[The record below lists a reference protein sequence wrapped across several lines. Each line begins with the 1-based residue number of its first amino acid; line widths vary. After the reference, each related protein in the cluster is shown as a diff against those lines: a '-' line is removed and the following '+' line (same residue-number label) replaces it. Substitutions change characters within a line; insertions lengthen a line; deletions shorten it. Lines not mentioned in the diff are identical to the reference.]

1 MNNQKACMMP
11 INTPVNKSINKSLN
25 LLRFAISSISI
36 AGVSTVWAASEFGLD
51 VGLGAERHS
60 NAALVSSNEKADTA
74 RLADLNLTWRDSDS
88 ALKADVGYGV
98 QRRDFID
105 NVQTDQTSVDG
116 RAALKWD
123 VAPKVF
129 DVIVQH
135 QISQTLGDQR
145 LADTTNNR
153 ERRSVL
159 TGGVD
164 GYLHLSTVD
173 AIVIS
178 PRYTDVKFNHS
189 TQSNSQRA
197 GTDIDWQHQI
207 SAVSSLGVSTNY
219 TQAKF
224 DDSSQDYNSSSVE
237 LNFATALARLSYSV
251 AGGYNWIKR
260 DNFADANGYTAKLVG
275 AYKGE
280 GFEMGGSLVRELT
293 DTSIGLS
300 QQSFSIANFTA
311 NDSNFNQP
319 DIVTR
324 TQADLYARWDLSQST
339 HFNAGIGA
347 TTDDYRVTL
356 RDQDQYSAQV
366 GVAHELSSRWSVD
379 LSDRY
384 QQTKFLDDPTNLE
397 YKEMILT
404 AGARCQ
410 LNPKLSLRF
419 ELSRLDRKANVSTA
433 EYTDKV
439 GLVSVNYRLF

>member
-1 MNNQKACMMP
+1 MNKQTTCTTPMKLLCM
-11 INTPVNKSINKSLN
+11 
-25 LLRFAISSISI
+25 AISSVSI
-36 AGVSTVWAASEFGLD
+36 TGTNAVWAASEFGLD
-51 VGLGAERHS
+51 LGLGAERHS

-74 RLADLNLTWRDSDS
+74 RLADLNLTWRNSDS

-105 NVQTDQTSVDG
+105 NVQTDQTSIDG

-164 GYLHLSTVD
+164 GYLHLSSVD
-173 AIVIS
+173 AIVVS
-178 PRYTDVKFNHS
+178 PRYTDVKFNRN

-207 SAVSSLGVSTNY
+207 NAVSSLGVSTNY

-224 DDSSQDYNSSSVE
+224 DDSVQDYNSSSVE
-237 LNFATALARLSYSV
+237 LNFATTLSRLSYSV

-280 GFEMGGSLVRELT
+280 GLEVGGSLVRELT

-300 QQSFSIANFTA
+300 QQSYSIANFTA
-311 NDSNFNQP
+311 NDTNFDQP

-324 TQADLYARWDLSQST
+324 TQADLYVRWDLTQST
-339 HFNAGIGA
+339 RLNAGIGA
-347 TTDDYRVTL
+347 TTDNYRITL
-356 RDQDQYSAQV
+356 RDQDQYSAHV
-366 GVAHELSSRWSVD
+366 GIAHDLSSRWSVD

-384 QQTKFLDDPTNLE
+384 QNTKFLDDPANLE
-397 YKEMILT
+397 YKEMVVT

-410 LNPKLSLRF
+410 LNPKLSFRF
-419 ELSRLDRKANVSTA
+419 EISHLHRQANISTA

>member
-25 LLRFAISSISI
+25 LLRLAISSISI
-36 AGVSTVWAASEFGLD
+36 AGVSTVWAASDFGLD
-51 VGLGAERHS
+51 LGLGAERHS
-60 NAALVSSNEKADTA
+60 NAALVSTNEKADTA
-74 RLADLNLTWRDSDS
+74 RFAELNLTWRDSDS

-98 QRRDFID
+98 RRRDFVD
-105 NVQTDQTSVDG
+105 DVQDDQTAVDG

-123 VAPKVF
+123 VVPKAF
-129 DVIVQH
+129 DVILQH

-145 LADTTNNR
+145 LADTTNNS

-178 PRYTDVKFNHS
+178 PRYTDVKFSQS
-189 TQSNSQRA
+189 TQSNSQRT
-197 GTDIDWQHQI
+197 GSDIDWQHQI
-207 SAVSSLGVSTNY
+207 SAVSGFGVSTNY

-224 DDSSQDYNSSSVE
+224 EDSLQDYNSSSVN

-260 DNFADANGYTAKLVG
+260 DHFEDVSGYTAKLVG
-275 AYKGE
+275 AYRGDNL
-280 GFEMGGSLVRELT
+280 EMGGSLVRELT

-300 QQSFSIANFTA
+300 QQSFSTANFTA

-319 DIVTR
+319 DILTR
-324 TQADLYARWDLSQST
+324 TQADLFARWNWTQST
-339 HFNAGIGA
+339 QLNASIGA
-347 TTDDYRVTL
+347 TTDRYRATL
-356 RDQDQYSAQV
+356 LDQDQYSARV
-366 GVAHELSSRWSVD
+366 GVTHELSSRWSLD

-384 QQTKFLDDPTNLE
+384 QKTKFLDDPTNLE
-397 YKEMILT
+397 YKEMVVT
-404 AGARCQ
+404 AGARYQ
-410 LNPKLSLRF
+410 FNPKLSLRF
-419 ELSRLDRKANVSTA
+419 EVSRLDRKANVSTA

-439 GLVSVNYRLF
+439 GLVSVNYRFF

>member
-1 MNNQKACMMP
+1 MNKLQACTLP
-11 INTPVNKSINKSLN
+11 LN
-25 LLRFAISSISI
+25 LLRFAIGSISI
-36 AGVSTVWAASEFGLD
+36 AGAHTVFAASEFGVDL
-51 VGLGAERHS
+51 GLGAERHS
-60 NAALVSSNEKADTA
+60 NAALVSTNEKADTA
-74 RLADLNLTWRDSDS
+74 RLADLNLIWRDSDS
-88 ALKADVGYGV
+88 ALKADVDYGV

-105 NVQTDQTSVDG
+105 NVQADQTAING

-123 VAPKVF
+123 VAPKAF

-189 TQSNSQRA
+189 TQSNSQRS
-197 GTDIDWQHQI
+197 GSDVDWQHQI
-207 SAVSSLGVSTNY
+207 SVVSSLGVSTNY

-224 DDSSQDYNSSSVE
+224 DDSLQDYNSSSVE
-237 LNFATALARLSYSV
+237 LNFATALSRLSYSV

-260 DNFADANGYTAKLVG
+260 DHFADANGYTTKLVG
-275 AYKGE
+275 SYKGE
-280 GFEMGGSLVRELT
+280 GFDVGGSVVRELT

-300 QQSFSIANFTA
+300 QQSFSIENFTA
-311 NDSNFNQP
+311 NDTNFAQP

-324 TQADLYARWDLSQST
+324 TQADLFALWYLAQST
-339 HFNAGIGA
+339 QLDVRVGA

-356 RDQDQYSAQV
+356 RDQDQYSARV
-366 GVAHELSSRWSVD
+366 GVTHELSSRWSVE

-384 QQTKFLDDPTNLE
+384 LQTKFLDDPANLE
-397 YKEMILT
+397 YKEMVVT

-419 ELSRLDRKANVSTA
+419 ELSRLNRQANVSTA

-439 GLVSVNYRLF
+439 GLVSVNYRLL